1 MFSELQQFF
10 ASLLPGLWLRFFSA
24 PAETSVLRLNCVLC
38 YCVQRKPGVLV
49 SGGSGA
55 AVWPDGGVWSF
66 MRSTARRDAAGLS
79 GCLH

>member
-1 MFSELQQFF
+1 M
-10 ASLLPGLWLRFFSA
+10 
-24 PAETSVLRLNCVLC
+24 LRLNCVLC

-66 MRSTARRDAAGLS
+66 MRSTAGGDAAGLS
-79 GCLH
+79 GCLY